1 MNQVAQQIME
11 LTTPLIFDESWPN
24 SISSYIK
31 SPVKCFLSSPLL
43 NPDGKFFS
51 DIDRRSTC
59 LNIVRKNGVFIWLM
73 RLDNGDFRAVYVG
86 ISYGQTSD
94 MMKRTRNHFSNTR
107 YDHKDCIVHE
117 INKNNELLCIERDGK
132 RCERTTRD
140 HPCLTLGLESD
151 AVEDYLKKI
160 RVLFFPIP
168 NPGETNQAIHENVIR
183 QIEGVLIAAIINNYC
198 NDKNFKCIMNS
209 KSKAFSYSIDDKCL
223 PKIYQAIEKC
233 WKSEPA

>member
-1 MNQVAQQIME
+1 MNKAIQEIQE
-11 LTTPLIFDESWPN
+11 LTTPLNIDKNWPN
-24 SISSYIK
+24 LVYSHLNLPIK
-31 SPVKCFLSSPLL
+31 CYLSPDLLSQNKKIFVDNNKKS
-43 NPDGKFFS
+43 KH
-51 DIDRRSTC
+51 IET
-59 LNIVRKNGVFIWLM
+59 IKENGVYIWLK
-73 RLDNGDFRAVYVG
+73 RLDNGDLRAVYVG
-86 ISYGQTSD
+86 ISYGRTSN
-94 MMKRTRNHFSNTR
+94 MIKRTRTHFRNTLGK
-107 YDHKDCIVHE
+107 HLDCIVHE

-140 HPCLTLGLESD
+140 HPCLTLGFESD
-151 AVEDYLKKI
+151 VVEDYLKKI